1 MPSEREGVYVMLR
14 FLVDLK
20 TFSNVLNEEKCEKCI
35 CIQISLALK
44 PRCAYYKLSVEKG
57 MELKGEQR

>member
-1 MPSEREGVYVMLR
+1 MLR